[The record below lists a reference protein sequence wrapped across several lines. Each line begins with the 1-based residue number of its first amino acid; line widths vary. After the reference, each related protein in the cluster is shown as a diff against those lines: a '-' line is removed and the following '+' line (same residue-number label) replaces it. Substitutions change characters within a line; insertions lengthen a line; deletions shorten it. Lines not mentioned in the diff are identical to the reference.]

1 MIITLSFL
9 ASAFDVFVNIII
21 FLLVLSLVICLHELG
36 HLFFAKKAGVLCHEF
51 SFGMGPKVWSKKKG
65 ETTYSIRAIPFGG
78 FVSMAGEELESE
90 VVEVGDSVRL
100 GFDENQNVV
109 EIIVDVNDKRYQKYP
124 EVRVSDIDLK
134 NRENLHINEY
144 KVDEEALYVTS
155 KNKIQIAPKDRRF
168 SGKTKKERFLIAFGG
183 PLMNFILAFIIYLL
197 VAFSLGVPDG
207 ESTVVGEVSED
218 MPAENVLQAGDKIVS
233 INGVIINSW
242 SEETPSI
249 VSELDKSV
257 SEYEFVVERDAE
269 LLALSPI
276 EPKHFFYNLGFTL
289 KTNTDELIIDQ
300 PIYVETELKSGDK
313 IISID
318 GQEFSNIQ
326 ELITFSNN
334 FSAGSTEENPTTI
347 TVDRDGNELT
357 FEFVAYSED
366 VLNSLG
372 YDTHFTRIGIE
383 TSSKFSFLG
392 SFGNA
397 SQNFAGAATMIFSTI
412 RLLFISNN
420 NVGVNDLSGFVGIFS
435 MVRQASTEGFV
446 YLIQFIALLS
456 VNLGIL
462 NLLPIPAL
470 DGGRIVF
477 IGYEAITKKKPNQKV
492 ENWLHTIVFFLL
504 ISLMIYVTYH
514 DILRLIGI

>member
-1 MIITLSFL
+1 MFITLGFL
-9 ASAFDVFVNIII
+9 ASAFDVFINIII

-78 FVSMAGEELESE
+78 YVSMAGEELDSE

-109 EIIVDVNDKRYQKYP
+109 EIIIDINDKRYQKYP

-134 NRENLHINEY
+134 DRNNLHINDF
-144 KVDEEALYVTS
+144 KVDEEALYVYS
-155 KNKIQIAPKDRRF
+155 KNKIQIAPQDRRF
-168 SGKTKKERFLIAFGG
+168 SGKSKKERFLIAFGG
-183 PLMNFILAFIIYLL
+183 PLMNFVLAFFIYLI
-197 VAFSLGVPDG
+197 VAFSLGVPDQDSPVIG
-207 ESTVVGEVSED
+207 GISEN
-218 MPAENVLQAGDKIVS
+218 MPAENVLQEDDLVIS
-233 INGVIINSW
+233 INDEPINSW
-242 SEETPSI
+242 SKETPSI
-249 VSELDKSV
+249 ISELDKGY
-257 SEYEFVVERDAE
+257 SEYEFVVERDGE
-269 LLALSPI
+269 VVALEAI

-289 KTNTDELIIDQ
+289 ETNTDELIIDQ
-300 PIYVETELKSGDK
+300 PLYVETDLEPGDK
-313 IISID
+313 IVSIE
-318 GQEFSNIQ
+318 GQEITNLQ
-326 ELITFSNN
+326 ELIAFSND
-334 FSAGSTEENPTTI
+334 FTAGSTEENPSLI
-347 TVDRDGNELT
+347 TVNRDGDEMT

-372 YDTHFTRIGIE
+372 YETHFTRLGIE
-383 TSSKFSFLG
+383 SSTKFSLLG

-412 RLLFISNN
+412 KLLFVSNN
-420 NVGVNDLSGFVGIFS
+420 NVGVKDLSGFVGIFS
-435 MVRQASTEGFV
+435 MVRQATTEGFI

>member
-1 MIITLSFL
+1 MFITLGVL
-9 ASAFDVFVNIII
+9 ASAFDIFINIII

-78 FVSMAGEELESE
+78 FVSMAGEELESD
-90 VVEVGDSVRL
+90 VVEIGDSVRL

-124 EVRVSDIDLK
+124 EVRVNDIDLRD
-134 NRENLHINEY
+134 RENLHINEF
-144 KVDEEALYVTS
+144 KVDEEALYVHP
-155 KNKIQIAPKDRRF
+155 KNKVQIAPADRRF

-197 VAFSLGVPDG
+197 VAFSLGVPDSQ
-207 ESTVVGEVSED
+207 STVIGGISEN
-218 MPAENVLQAGDKIVS
+218 MPAENVLEVEDKIIE
-233 INGVIINSW
+233 INGEEINSW
-242 SEETPSI
+242 DEETPSI
-249 VSELDKSV
+249 VSELDKEV
-257 SEYEFVVERDAE
+257 DEYVFVVERNGE
-269 LLALSPI
+269 LITLGPI
-276 EPKHFFYNLGFTL
+276 EAKHFFYNLGFTL
-289 KTNTDELIIDQ
+289 ETGTDSLIIDQ
-300 PIYVETELKSGDK
+300 PLYTKTELQPGDE

-318 GQEFSNIQ
+318 GQ
-326 ELITFSNN
+326 TFSGLQDLVS
-334 FSAGSTEENPTTI
+334 FSENYIAGSSEENPTTI
-347 TVDRDGNELT
+347 TVNRGGQVET
-357 FEFVAYSED
+357 YEFIAYSED

-372 YDTHFTRIGIE
+372 YDTHFTRLGIE
-383 TSSKFSFLG
+383 SSTKFSFFG

-412 RLLFISNN
+412 KLLFVSNN
-420 NVGVNDLSGFVGIFS
+420 NVGVKDLSGFVGIFS
-435 MVRQASTEGFV
+435 MVRQASTAGFI
-446 YLIQFIALLS
+446 YLLQFIALLS

-477 IGYEAITKKKPNQKV
+477 IGYEAVTKKKPNQKV
-492 ENWLHTIVFFLL
+492 ENWLHTVVFFLL

-514 DILRLIGI
+514 DILRLFGI